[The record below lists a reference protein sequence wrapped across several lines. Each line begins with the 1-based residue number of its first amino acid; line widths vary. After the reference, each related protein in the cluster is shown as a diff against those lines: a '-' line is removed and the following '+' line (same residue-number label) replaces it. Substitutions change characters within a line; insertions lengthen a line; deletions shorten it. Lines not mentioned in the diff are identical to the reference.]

1 MFDLRKLG
9 AAALALSVLAVVAV
23 GLGSRTVAAQQT
35 GSGAGRTITV
45 SGFGEV
51 FGAPDTAYIN
61 LGVDRTDADVTA
73 AVDGA
78 RQTLSTIVNTLINE
92 AGIAENDIQTSN
104 FFVYAEDRFDPQTGR
119 PTGERI
125 YRAQLGISVT
135 VRDIDSASNV
145 ISIALNA
152 GANSLN
158 GLNFGIADTGALEA
172 EARQQAVV
180 DARERAQQLAEAF
193 GVTLGEVV
201 SIAEGVQLPVPMP
214 LGNARLADSAGG
226 LGGSN
231 INPGQLGVDVQ
242 LAVTFAISG

>member
-1 MFDLRKLG
+1 MFDLRKWG
-9 AAALALSVLAVVAV
+9 AAALALTALGIAAI
-23 GLGSRTVAAQQT
+23 GLGSRTVAAQETST
-35 GSGAGRTITV
+35 GTSRTITV
-45 SGFGEV
+45 NGFGEV
-51 FGAPDTAYIN
+51 FGTPDTAYIN
-61 LGVDRTDADVTA
+61 LGVDRSDADVTA

-78 RQTLSTIVNTLINE
+78 RQTLTNIVNALINE
-92 AGIAENDIQTSN
+92 AGVAENDIQTSN

-119 PTGERI
+119 PTGERV

-135 VRDIDSASNV
+135 VRDIESASNV
-145 ISIALNA
+145 ITIALNA

-158 GLNFGIADTGALEA
+158 GLNFGIADTGALEG
-172 EARQQAVV
+172 EARQQAVA

-201 SIAEGVQLPVPMP
+201 SITEGVQLPGAMP

-242 LAVTFAISG
+242 LAVTFAIQG